1 MKPSAPE
8 PRTLRHGARA
18 RGALVAL
25 SVALG
30 AAGLLAEA
38 CATAGGDL
46 ADDVPEAGPG
56 TDSPVRDAG
65 GRPRP
70 DALAPLEGGD
80 EDADVE
86 DDAASDAGPS
96 DGSLD
101 AARDAAPDAA
111 RDAAADASPDA
122 ATDAGR
128 DAAPDAAVDA
138 GPLPSQGDVLITEV
152 MFNPTGNDEP
162 ATEWLEVLNASQAP
176 QRLTGLTL
184 KDGSDRVHTIGGDVT
199 LAPGQYAVLAYNR
212 TSALAALV
220 PAGAVVY
227 EYGTQGPAQQ
237 RIQLANSD
245 KGAVYLTAPG
255 GVEIAQAR
263 YIALGVGASGAS
275 AQLKTLTY
283 ADSKLAAAWC
293 TSGTAWIATSDKGTP
308 GAASDCP

>member
-8 PRTLRHGARA
+8 PRTSRLGARA
-18 RGALVAL
+18 RGALVVL

-46 ADDVPEAGPG
+46 TDDVPEAGPG

-86 DDAASDAGPS
+86 DDAASDAGPT
-96 DGSLD
+96 D
-101 AARDAAPDAA
+101 ATTDATRDAAVDAG
-111 RDAAADASPDA
+111 RDAAADASTDA

-128 DAAPDAAVDA
+128 DAATDAAVDA

-152 MFNPTGNDEP
+152 MFNPTGAEP
-162 ATEWLEVLNASQAP
+162 KTEWVEVFNASQAP

-184 KDGSDRVHTIGGDVT
+184 KDGSDRVHVIGGDVT
-199 LAPGQYAVLAYNR
+199 LAPGQYAVLANDR
-212 TSALAALV
+212 AEAVVALV
-220 PAGAVVY
+220 PAGVIVY
-227 EYGTQGPAQQ
+227 EYATQGPVAD
-237 RIQLANSD
+237 RIQLANSGT
-245 KGAVYLTAPG
+245 GAVFLTAPG

-293 TSGTAWIATSDKGTP
+293 TSGTAWVATSDKGTP